1 MKRKR
6 ITTIRCR
13 DPIMDH
19 ADHDHDHAA
28 AGSHSH
34 NKHGGHATGP
44 GGHVHAPT
52 DFDRAFAIG
61 IALNAAFV
69 VVEAIYG
76 YASGSMA
83 LVADAGHNLSDVLGL
98 LAAWTAAILSKRAPT
113 PRFTYGLKGSSIL
126 AALFNAVFLLVA
138 VGAIAWEAVLRLVN
152 PEPVAG
158 VPVVI
163 VAGIGI
169 LVNGVT
175 AWLFVSGSKGDL
187 NIRGAYLHMVADAA
201 VSAGVVL
208 AGLVILTTGWNWLDP
223 LTSLAI
229 SGLIVW
235 GTWGLLRD
243 STAMSLSAVPRGID
257 PAAVRGYLEQCTG
270 VQGVHDLHIWPMS
283 TTDIALTCHMVI
295 PAGHPGDAYLAN
307 IAQRLH
313 QEFGIEH
320 ATIQVETA
328 PASPCS
334 LAHGHP
340 V

>member
-1 MKRKR
+1 
-6 ITTIRCR
+6 
-13 DPIMDH
+13 MDH
-19 ADHDHDHAA
+19 ARHDHAHDDGHHHDHDGH
-28 AGSHSH
+28 
-34 NKHGGHATGP
+34 GHAHGA
-44 GGHVHAPT
+44 GGHVHAPAS
-52 DFDRAFAIG
+52 FGRAFAIG
-61 IALNAAFV
+61 IALNSAFV
-69 VVEAIYG
+69 VVEAVYG

-98 LAAWTAAILSKRAPT
+98 VAAWTAAILSKRAPT
-113 PRFTYGLKGSSIL
+113 PRFTYGLRGSSIL

-138 VGAIAWEAVLRLVN
+138 VGAIAWEAVLRLVS

-158 VPVVI
+158 ITVMV

-169 LVNGVT
+169 AINGFT

-208 AGLVILTTGWNWLDP
+208 AGLVILYTGWNWLDP

-235 GTWGLLRD
+235 GTWGLLRE

-257 PAAVRGYLEQCTG
+257 PAAVRGYLEQCLG
-270 VQGVHDLHIWPMS
+270 VAEVHDLHIWPMS

-295 PAGHPGDAYLAN
+295 PSGHPGDAYLAD

-313 QEFGIEH
+313 KEFGIEH

-340 V
+340 I

>member
-1 MKRKR
+1 
-6 ITTIRCR
+6 
-13 DPIMDH
+13 MDH
-19 ADHDHDHAA
+19 APHKHDHRDDHEGHDHPAR
-28 AGSHSH
+28 GVGGHSH
-34 NKHGGHATGP
+34 
-44 GGHVHAPT
+44 APAN
-52 DFDRAFAIG
+52 FGRAFAIG
-61 IALNAAFV
+61 ITLNTAFV
-69 VVEAIYG
+69 IVEAVYG
-76 YASGSMA
+76 FASGSMA

-98 LAAWTAAILSKRAPT
+98 VAAWTAAILSKRAPT

-126 AALFNAVFLLVA
+126 AALFNAVFLLLA
-138 VGAIAWEAVLRLVN
+138 VGAIAWEAVLRLIN

-158 VPVVI
+158 VTVMV

-175 AWLFVSGSKGDL
+175 AWLFASGSKGDL

-208 AGLVILTTGWNWLDP
+208 AGLVILYTGWSWLDP

-229 SGLIVW
+229 SALIVW

-257 PAAVRGYLEQCTG
+257 PAAVRGYLEQCEG
-270 VQGVHDLHIWPMS
+270 VTEVHDLHIWPMS

-295 PAGHPGDAYLAN
+295 PAGHPGDSYVMDV
-307 IAQRLH
+307 AQRLH
-313 QEFGIEH
+313 REFGIEH
-320 ATIQVETA
+320 ATIQVETSA
-328 PASPCS
+328 ASPCS
-334 LAHGHP
+334 LVPGHA